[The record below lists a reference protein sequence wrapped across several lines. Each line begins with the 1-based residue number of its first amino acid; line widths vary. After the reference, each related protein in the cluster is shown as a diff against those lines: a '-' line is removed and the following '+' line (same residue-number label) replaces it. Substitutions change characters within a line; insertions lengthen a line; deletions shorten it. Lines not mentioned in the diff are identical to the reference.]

1 MFHRMKLYNEPYNK
15 IKSGTKTI
23 ELRLND
29 EKRRKIKVGDTILFI
44 NTKTKKWLAMTVK
57 KLHHAESF
65 KVLFDA
71 IDDKVSMGFDEE
83 DNRDLSQ
90 TMRQYYSKDE
100 EEKNGVL
107 GIEISS
113 PKTEMDFPAKC
124 EEEQL
129 KYVVIAALYKEK
141 IVLCKH
147 KNRNTLEMPGG
158 HIEPGETPT
167 DAAIRE
173 LYEETGITELNRIK
187 AVEPYYANSTED
199 ETKGAYG
206 MLFIAD
212 VKELPNKMPDFEMES
227 ISPVDIAPYKERF
240 EYINPELPTNL
251 TYFEIYSVIL
261 YYIQRMIRNVD
272 IEYSEDWAYYN
283 RLKYYEEDVNVDYEH
298 FDAEAY
304 CCYVMMR
311 PDWRPERWDRYAS
324 LAKVPATEENYNSVR
339 ESLFTWG
346 TEEYLWWLADKF
358 SVEKLMSDTALMKQ
372 LRRVFRDDYVDQVLG
387 IE

>member
-44 NTKTKKWLAMTVK
+44 NTKTKKWLATTVK

-65 KVLFDA
+65 KVLFDT
-71 IDDKVSMGFDEE
+71 IDNKVSMGFDEE

-90 TMRQYYSKDE
+90 TMRQYYSKEE

-113 PKTEMDFPAKC
+113 PKTEMDFPVKC
-124 EEEQL
+124 EDEQL
-129 KYVVIAALYKEK
+129 KYVVIAALYNGK

-158 HIEPGETPT
+158 HIEAGETPT

-173 LYEETGITELNRIK
+173 LYEETGITELNGIK

-212 VKELPNKMPDFEMES
+212 VKELPYKMPDFEMES
-227 ISPVDIAPYKERF
+227 ISPVDISPYQERF
-240 EYINPELPTNL
+240 DYINPELPTNL

-272 IEYSEDWAYYN
+272 IEYSEEWEYYN

-298 FDAEAY
+298 FDAESY

-311 PDWRPERWDRYAS
+311 PDWSPEHWDRYAS
-324 LAKVPATEENYNSVR
+324 LTKVPATEENYKSVR
-339 ESLFTWG
+339 ESLFTWA
-346 TEEYLWWLADKF
+346 TEEYLWWLADNF
-358 SVEKLMSDTALMKQ
+358 SVEKLTSDIELMKQ